1 MTSRSENTSV
11 RIDGRLAVIGL
22 ACACAGMIA
31 IGALIEQQP
40 FIAAVSLVIIP
51 AALIV
56 LFRPELA
63 VPVVLFVMYSN
74 AAIVAVR
81 FHGAP
86 PFLAMLVPAPLLIP
100 FVYNII
106 VVRQPLIVTPVLP
119 WILAFIGWQLVC
131 ALMCVDSKKA
141 VGGVLSTVLEG
152 LLFYV
157 LITNVVRT
165 PESMKMGIWAL
176 MAAGA
181 FMGSVSV
188 CQQATRSFD
197 SNFGGFGQVSEG
209 DGFEV
214 AEGHATV
221 RQRRLCGPIGE
232 QNRYAQVMLM
242 LIPLALARFLSE
254 RGNALRLLALAAAA
268 LTALGCGL
276 TFSRS
281 GAIAFVLM
289 LLVGMA
295 LQFVSRR
302 QVTAVFMG
310 GLLLLLAVPQYRTR
324 LATVPSAL
332 GIFGS
337 SVGAEEPDGA
347 ILGRATEMLAAARM
361 AIDHPVFG
369 VGPEM
374 SGSFTRQYGQIGGLR
389 ALEGPR
395 ETHCLYLEVAAE
407 TGFPGF
413 LLFMGMLA
421 ASVLSLLRIRQQ
433 VVGKNRELEHTVS
446 GFLLALTGYL
456 AMGVFLHMSYIRY
469 FWLIL
474 AMTDACYGVAMSTA
488 GSPSQRRAKEVLA

>member
-1 MTSRSENTSV
+1 MAVFPGSRSV
-11 RIDGRLAVIGL
+11 LIDGRVAVIGL
-22 ACACAGMIA
+22 AFLCAGMIA
-31 IGALIEQQP
+31 IGAMIEQQP
-40 FIAAVSLVIIP
+40 LIAAAALVVIP

-86 PFLAMLVPAPLLIP
+86 PFIAMLVPAPLLIP
-100 FVYNII
+100 FIYNIM
-106 VVRQPLIVTPVLP
+106 VLRQPLIVTPVLP
-119 WILAFIGWQLVC
+119 WILVFVGWQLVC
-131 ALMCVDSKKA
+131 ALLSVDSVKS
-141 VGGVLSTVLEG
+141 VSGVLSTVLEG

-157 LITNVVRT
+157 LITNVVRS
-165 PESMKMGIWAL
+165 PGSMRLGVWAL

-181 FMGSVSV
+181 VMGGVSV

-197 SNFGGFGQVSEG
+197 SNFGGFGQVSEW

-214 AEGHATV
+214 AEGHGVV

-232 QNRYAQVMLM
+232 QNRYAQIMLM
-242 LIPLALARFLSE
+242 LIPLALARFLTE
-254 RGNALRLLALAAAA
+254 RANSLRLLALAAAV

-289 LLVGMA
+289 LLVGLA
-295 LQFVSRR
+295 VRFVSRR
-302 QVTAVFMG
+302 QVMAVFLG

-361 AIDHPVFG
+361 AIDNPVFG

-389 ALEGPR
+389 ALEGDR
-395 ETHCLYLEVAAE
+395 ETHCLFLEVAAE
-407 TGFPGF
+407 SGLPGI
-413 LLFMGMLA
+413 LLFLGMLA

-433 VVGKNRELEHTVS
+433 VVGRDRELEQTVS

-456 AMGVFLHMSYIRY
+456 AMGIFLHMSYIRY
-469 FWLIL
+469 FWLML
-474 AMTDACYGVAMSTA
+474 AMADACYGVALSSA
-488 GSPSQRRAKEVLA
+488 AQAQDRRAEEAVV